1 MDEGRDP
8 RGGDRHAVAPPT
20 HTKLKALLDV
30 AGKPILAHI
39 LGELVAL
46 GIDEV
51 VLVVG
56 HLGERIE
63 PFARERGGEPAGSRR
78 ALADGRPPID
88 D

>member
-1 MDEGRDP
+1 MK
-8 RGGDRHAVAPPT
+8 AVIPVAGIGTRLRPPT

-63 PFARERGGEPAGSRR
+63 AFARERGGEPAGSRR